1 MFLWVWGDYVDVD
14 VAGGHQL
21 ARKGIKVCGK
31 KGERIRMLPS
41 LFVLKLQDAHLCMRL
56 SASPSHMVAREV
68 VEVAA
73 GDDLALV
80 ESAASLLRHLLCC
93 FPASWHLGGPP

>member
-1 MFLWVWGDYVDVD
+1 MLMRDD

-21 ARKGIKVCGK
+21 ARKGIKLFGK
-31 KGERIRMLPS
+31 EGGES
-41 LFVLKLQDAHLCMRL
+41 EHGLKCLLQKLWESHLCMRL

>member
-1 MFLWVWGDYVDVD
+1 MLMTDD

-21 ARKGIKVCGK
+21 ARKGIKLCGK
-31 KGERIRMLPS
+31 KEGRLTY
-41 LFVLKLQDAHLCMRL
+41 LFVLKLQEAHLCMRL

-80 ESAASLLRHLLCC
+80 EGAASLLRHLLCC

>member
-1 MFLWVWGDYVDVD
+1 
-14 VAGGHQL
+14 
-21 ARKGIKVCGK
+21 
-31 KGERIRMLPS
+31 
-41 LFVLKLQDAHLCMRL
+41 MRL

-80 ESAASLLRHLLCC
+80 EGAASLLRHLLCC

>member
-1 MFLWVWGDYVDVD
+1 MLMIDD

-21 ARKGIKVCGK
+21 ARKGIKLCGQRK
-31 KGERIRMLPS
+31 EGESDHRLICLIQ
-41 LFVLKLQDAHLCMRL
+41 KLQDAHLRMRL

>member
-1 MFLWVWGDYVDVD
+1 MLL
-14 VAGGHQL
+14 VATSWLGKESSCL
-21 ARKGIKVCGK
+21 AK
-31 KGERIRMLPS
+31 KGRLLY
-41 LFVLKLQDAHLCMRL
+41 LFVLKLQEAHLCMRL

-80 ESAASLLRHLLCC
+80 ESAAGLLRHLLCC
-93 FPASWHLGGPP
+93 FPTSWHLGGPP